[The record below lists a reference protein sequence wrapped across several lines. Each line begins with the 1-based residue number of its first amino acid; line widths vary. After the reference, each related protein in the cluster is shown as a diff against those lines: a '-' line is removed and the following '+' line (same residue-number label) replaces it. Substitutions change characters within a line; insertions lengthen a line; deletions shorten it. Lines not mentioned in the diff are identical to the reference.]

1 MTDAPLILIADDN
14 QDDRLEMVKNL
25 EAHGYR
31 VIQAI
36 DGGSARKVIHEH
48 DVAACIIDHFM
59 APHGGLEFARDARA
73 DGIIL
78 PMMMVTSEETMD
90 LLVESTHAGFIGYLK
105 KPVAPQRLAQAV
117 ARMLRVHEKQK

>member
-14 QDDRLEMVKNL
+14 KDDRLEMVKNL

-48 DVAACIIDHFM
+48 DVAAAIIDHFM
-59 APHGGLEFARDARA
+59 APYGGLEFARGARL

-90 LLVESTHAGFIGYLK
+90 LLVESTHAGFMGYLK
-105 KPVAPQRLAQAV
+105 KPVAPERLAQAV
-117 ARMLRVHEKQK
+117 QRMLRVHEKQR